1 MLSYKRFI
9 KTIKIQNE
17 YSINLRHTEMMELDI
32 RVWENQELTI
42 WYFVFTVKQISAD
55 SCWVIS
61 CAKRILD
68 AVQ

>member
-1 MLSYKRFI
+1 M
-9 KTIKIQNE
+9 IKIQNE
-17 YSINLRHTEMMELDI
+17 YSINLKHIAVMKLDI

-42 WYFVFTVKQISAD
+42 WYFVFTVKQIFAD